1 MAIAELGT
9 IGVIGGTGKLG
20 SALAQR
26 WARAG
31 HRVMIGSRTS
41 VKAQAS
47 AGSLSE
53 EKNVDIRGSDNV
65 SVAREADVIILA
77 IPFASQDT
85 IVPEIAEAA
94 RNKIVVD
101 TTVPLMPPKVMRVQL
116 PSEGC
121 AANRTQQLLG
131 PDARVVA
138 AFHNV
143 AAHKLAEDSDMSWD
157 VLVFS
162 DDKAARLEVVKLAN
176 DAGMRGLQGGALGNA
191 AAAEAMTSILIFIN
205 KHYKVD
211 GAGIQITGEL
221 DLSGDDGE

>member
-1 MAIAELGT
+1 MAIAELGI

-31 HRVMIGSRTS
+31 HTVMIGSRTPE
-41 VKAQAS
+41 KAQATAKS
-47 AGSLSE
+47 ISE
-53 EKNVDIRGSDNV
+53 AKNVDIRGSDNV
-65 SVAREADVIILA
+65 SVAQEADIIVLA
-77 IPFASQDT
+77 IPFASQET
-85 IVPEIAEAA
+85 IVSEIADAA
-94 RNKIVVD
+94 QDKIVVD
-101 TTVPLMPPKVMRVQL
+101 TTVPLVPPKVMRVQL
-116 PSEGC
+116 PAEGC
-121 AANRTQQLLG
+121 AAKRTQQLLG

-162 DDKAARLEVVKLAN
+162 DDKAARLDVVALAN
-176 DAGMRGLQGGALGNA
+176 DAGMRGLQGGALGNS

-221 DLSGDDGE
+221 DLSGDERE

>member
-26 WARAG
+26 WAKAG
-31 HRVMIGSRTS
+31 HRVMIGSRTAE
-41 VKAQAS
+41 KAQAS
-47 AGSLSE
+47 AKSLSE
-53 EKNVDIRGSDNV
+53 AKNVDIRGSDNV
-65 SVAREADVIILA
+65 SVAQEANVIVLA
-77 IPFASQDT
+77 IPFASQDE
-85 IVPEIAEAA
+85 IIPEIAEAA

-101 TTVPLMPPKVMRVQL
+101 TTVPLMPPKVMRAQL

-121 AANRTQQLLG
+121 AAKRTQQLLG

-143 AAHKLAEDSDMSWD
+143 AAHKLAEESDMSWD

-205 KHYKVD
+205 KNYKVD

>member
-1 MAIAELGT
+1 MAITELGT

-26 WARAG
+26 WAKAG

-41 VKAQAS
+41 EKAQAS
-47 AGSLSE
+47 AKILSE
-53 EKNVDIRGSDNV
+53 ETGMDVLGGDNV
-65 SVAREADVIILA
+65 SVAEEADLIVLA
-77 IPFASQDT
+77 IPFASQDK
-85 IVPEIAEAA
+85 IVPEIAKAA

-116 PSEGC
+116 PAEGS
-121 AANRTQQLLG
+121 AARRTQKLLG
-131 PDARVVA
+131 EDARVVA

-143 AAHKLAEDSDMSWD
+143 AAHKLAEESDASWD

-162 DDKAARLEVVKLAN
+162 DDKEARHTVVGLAN
-176 DAGMRGLQGGALGNA
+176 DAGMRGLQGGVLGNS
-191 AAAEAMTSILIFIN
+191 AAAEAMTSVLIFIN

-211 GAGIQITGEL
+211 GAGIQIAGKM
-221 DLSGDDGE
+221 DMSGDY